1 MKGQCLYKELDDL
14 CVKYINKYKELKT
27 IFDLSHRDLDFRYS
41 EFCKDNPYEDFWEE
55 YFEYFIQSILLS
67 IIEKPDSFSINH
79 IYTFI
84 REIHDKA
91 KNNGI
96 IYFPQLLALNIFLN
110 VNKKELKRRALT
122 DNNISNFMKMLIILI
137 HAKKNKDNYSKK
149 LYRDLFEE
157 ISSNK
162 IISVDKFRK
171 LSQVFQIDKLWY
183 V

>member
-1 MKGQCLYKELDDL
+1 
-14 CVKYINKYKELKT
+14 
-27 IFDLSHRDLDFRYS
+27 
-41 EFCKDNPYEDFWEE
+41 
-55 YFEYFIQSILLS
+55 
-67 IIEKPDSFSINH
+67 
-79 IYTFI
+79 
-84 REIHDKA
+84 
-91 KNNGI
+91 
-96 IYFPQLLALNIFLN
+96 
-110 VNKKELKRRALT
+110 
-122 DNNISNFMKMLIILI
+122 MKMLIILN